1 MGAHSALDGTLPSL
15 IRNKDIKLLNV
26 VFYKLNLIHWHNLF
40 HLFVLYVEIQ
50 ITSDP
55 FEMQVMAATG
65 APRYTEVTE
74 NNVAFKVLMMATATT
89 ATL

>member
-1 MGAHSALDGTLPSL
+1 MGAHSTLDGTLPSL

-50 ITSDP
+50 ITAYL
-55 FEMQVMAATG
+55 FKMHEMQVMAVTG
-65 APRYTEVTE
+65 APRYT
-74 NNVAFKVLMMATATT
+74 KVKIIDIVI
-89 ATL
+89 

>member
-15 IRNKDIKLLNV
+15 IRNKDMKLLNV

-50 ITSDP
+50 ITAYL
-55 FEMQVMAATG
+55 FNMHKMQVMAVTG
-65 APRYTEVTE
+65 APRYT
-74 NNVAFKVLMMATATT
+74 KVKIIDIVI
-89 ATL
+89 